1 MNTAT
6 YVIIA
11 VIAVIVFFAVRST
24 AKHMKGQGGCCGGGE
39 EISAAEDTKVLE
51 NPVIGQK
58 VVHIEGMHC
67 ENCKNS
73 VERHVNKLE
82 GASCKV
88 DLKKKSATVSYDR
101 PLDDARLR
109 KVIELLDFTVTG
121 IEEA

>member
-1 MNTAT
+1 MGTAIVVAVI
-6 YVIIA
+6 VIIA
-11 VIAVIVFFAVRST
+11 FFAFRSSR
-24 AKHMKGQGGCCGGGE
+24 KHIKGEGGCCGGGGGTIADPPKE
-39 EISAAEDTKVLE
+39 LDHPA
-51 NPVIGQK
+51 IGK
-58 VVHIEGMHC
+58 KIVHIEGMHC

-88 DLKKKSATVSYDR
+88 DLKKKIATVSYDR

>member
-11 VIAVIVFFAVRST
+11 VIAVIVFFAIRST

-51 NPVIGQK
+51 NPMIGQK

-73 VERHVNKLE
+73 VERSVNRLD
-82 GASCKV
+82 GAACRV
-88 DLKKKSATVSYDR
+88 DLKHNLAEVSYDR
-101 PLDDARLR
+101 PLDENALR
-109 KVIELLDFTVTG
+109 FAIERLDFQVTG
-121 IEEA
+121 I